1 MRTWIPVA
9 LSALALAAPLQ
20 AQDTAADQLEQTVLA
35 LEDEYDE
42 AYADWREG
50 LMEWSRAMRAARET
64 GEALEME
71 RPAPIGPTFWPRFDR
86 AAKAGSMRA
95 QMWCVQNYTPGD
107 DVPKEAHAADFTR
120 RVLQLFTD
128 PTVDHSQLPR
138 TIMGKSR
145 GPLDK
150 DSARAL
156 LVVLENVAATPE
168 VASQAAYYQVSM
180 DEVRGGTDEQQKAT
194 LAGYRKV
201 SEAYPETKWGGRA
214 GGKVF
219 KQERLQIGMVA
230 PEIVGKDVDGNDMK
244 LTDFRGKVTVI
255 DFWGFW

>member
-9 LSALALAAPLQ
+9 VSALALVAPLQ
-20 AQDTAADQLEQTVLA
+20 AQDAAADQLEQTVLA

-50 LMEWSRAMRAARET
+50 LMAWSSAMREARAKDEP
-64 GEALEME
+64 LEME
-71 RPAPIGPTFWPRFDR
+71 RPAPVEPRFWPRFDR

-95 QMWCVQNYTPGD
+95 QMWCVQHYTPGPD
-107 DVPKEAHAADFTR
+107 MPKEAHAADFTR

-128 PTVDHSQLPR
+128 PTVDHSLLPR

-150 DSARAL
+150 DSAGAL
-156 LVVLENVAATPE
+156 LVILEKVAGDAE

-180 DEVRGGTDEQQKAT
+180 DEVRGGTDEQKKAT
-194 LAGYRKV
+194 LAGYKRV
-201 SEAYPETKWGGRA
+201 AAVYPATKWGGRA

-219 KQERLQIGMVA
+219 KEERLQIGMVA